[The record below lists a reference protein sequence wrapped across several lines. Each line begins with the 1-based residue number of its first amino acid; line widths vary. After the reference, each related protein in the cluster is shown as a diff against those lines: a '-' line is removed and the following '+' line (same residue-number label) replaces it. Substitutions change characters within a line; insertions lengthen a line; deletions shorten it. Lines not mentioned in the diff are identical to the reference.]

1 MFNSGKLQKK
11 FSRKGIFMAKF
22 YKCAQKHSNRK
33 TRGKGFTLAE
43 LLIVVAIIAVL
54 VAISIP
60 IFTSQLHKA
69 RVATD
74 WANLRA
80 YYAEIQADFISTGKY
95 NKKVPYEDK
104 QGSTGFDAF
113 GLKEITFLNGQKVKM
128 QEGRFWVSEDNK
140 QGYSILY
147 DCEKYIADHE
157 NHGNACELIL
167 GSTSH

>member
-33 TRGKGFTLAE
+33 TRRKGFTLAE

-95 NKKVPYEDK
+95 NKKVPYEDDNPANSK
-104 QGSTGFDAF
+104 CE
-113 GLKEITFLNGQKVKM
+113 EITFLNGQKVKM
-128 QEGRFWVSEDNK
+128 QEGFFWVQEDTNRK
-140 QGYSILY
+140 GYT
-147 DCEKYIADHE
+147 IAYNCNSGDTK
-157 NHGNACELIL
+157 CELIL
-167 GSTSH
+167 ESSS

>member
-22 YKCAQKHSNRK
+22 YKCARKHGNRK

-80 YYAEIQADFISTGKY
+80 YYAEIQADFISTGEY
-95 NKKVPYEDK
+95 NKKVPYEDNPNFK
-104 QGSTGFDAF
+104 NLMKSLF
-113 GLKEITFLNGQKVKM
+113 KWVKVKITYFLGKWI
-128 QEGRFWVSEDNK
+128 QK
-140 QGYSILY
+140 
-147 DCEKYIADHE
+147 K
-157 NHGNACELIL
+157 GNAIAYFLQQKMINAN
-167 GSTSH
+167 

>member
-1 MFNSGKLQKK
+1 MLDSDLTDKAPEICLIPANYKRNFQ
-11 FSRKGIFMAKF
+11 RKGFLWQNSISVHKSTA
-22 YKCAQKHSNRK
+22 
-33 TRGKGFTLAE
+33 TGKPGERAL

-54 VAISIP
+54 VSISIP

-128 QEGRFWVSEDNK
+128 
-140 QGYSILY
+140 
-147 DCEKYIADHE
+147 
-157 NHGNACELIL
+157 
-167 GSTSH
+167 

>member
-1 MFNSGKLQKK
+1 
-11 FSRKGIFMAKF
+11 MAKF

-80 YYAEIQADFISTGKY
+80 YYAEIQADFISTGEY
-95 NKKVPYEDK
+95 NDKVPYEDNAN
-104 QGSTGFDAF
+104 FDKF
-113 GLKEITFLNGQKVKM
+113 FLNEITFLNGQKVKM
-128 QEGRFWVSEDNK
+128 QEGFFWVRPIAGK
-140 QGYSILY
+140 GYTIAY
-147 DCEKYIADHE
+147 DCNNRHPK
-157 NHGNACELIL
+157 CELIL
-167 GSTSH
+167 E

>member
-11 FSRKGIFMAKF
+11 FSKKGIFMAKF

-54 VAISIP
+54 VSISIP

-95 NKKVPYEDK
+95 NKRCLMRINRVVLVLMLSD
-104 QGSTGFDAF
+104 
-113 GLKEITFLNGQKVKM
+113 LKKSLF
-128 QEGRFWVSEDNK
+128 
-140 QGYSILY
+140 
-147 DCEKYIADHE
+147 
-157 NHGNACELIL
+157 
-167 GSTSH
+167 

>member
-1 MFNSGKLQKK
+1 
-11 FSRKGIFMAKF
+11 MAKF

-54 VAISIP
+54 VAISSP

-80 YYAEIQADFISTGKY
+80 YYAEIQADFISTGEY
-95 NKKVPYEDK
+95 NKKVPYDVTNHEN
-104 QGSTGFDAF
+104 
-113 GLKEITFLNGQKVKM
+113 LKREEITFLNGQKVKM
-128 QEGRFWVSEDNK
+128 QEGFF
-140 QGYSILY
+140 GYKNIQEKDIL
-147 DCEKYIADHE
+147 
-157 NHGNACELIL
+157 
-167 GSTSH
+167 

>member
-1 MFNSGKLQKK
+1 
-11 FSRKGIFMAKF
+11 MAKF
-22 YKCAQKHSNRK
+22 YNCARKHGNRK

-80 YYAEIQADFISTGKY
+80 YYAEIQADFISTGEY
-95 NKKVPYEDK
+95 NKKVPYEDDNPANSK
-104 QGSTGFDAF
+104 CE
-113 GLKEITFLNGQKVKM
+113 EITFLNGQKVKM
-128 QEGRFWVSEDNK
+128 QEGFFWVQEDTNRK
-140 QGYSILY
+140 GYT
-147 DCEKYIADHE
+147 IAYYCNSGDTK
-157 NHGNACELIL
+157 CELIL
-167 GSTSH
+167 ESSS

>member
-1 MFNSGKLQKK
+1 MKKQK
-11 FSRKGIFMAKF
+11 
-22 YKCAQKHSNRK
+22 
-33 TRGKGFTLAE
+33 KGFTLLE
-43 LLIVVAIIAVL
+43 MLIVVAIIAVL
-54 VAISIP
+54 VAIAIP
-60 IFTSQLHKA
+60 TFSAQLHKA

-128 QEGRFWVSEDNK
+128 
-140 QGYSILY
+140 
-147 DCEKYIADHE
+147 
-157 NHGNACELIL
+157 
-167 GSTSH
+167 

>member
-11 FSRKGIFMAKF
+11 FSKKGIFMAKF
-22 YKCAQKHSNRK
+22 YKCARKHGNKK

-80 YYAEIQADFISTGKY
+80 YYAEIQADFISTGEY
-95 NKKVPYEDK
+95 NKKVPYEDNPNFK
-104 QGSTGFDAF
+104 NFF
-113 GLKEITFLNGQKVKM
+113 LNEITFLNGQKVKM
-128 QEGRFWVSEDNK
+128 QEGIFWVKPIPEK
-140 QGYSILY
+140 GYT
-147 DCEKYIADHE
+147 IAYYCNSHDDK
-157 NHGNACELIL
+157 CELIL
-167 GSTSH
+167 DSYS

>member
-11 FSRKGIFMAKF
+11 FSKKGIFMAKF
-22 YKCAQKHSNRK
+22 YKCARKHGNRK

-80 YYAEIQADFISTGKY
+80 YYAEIQADFISTGEY
-95 NKKVPYEDK
+95 NNKVPYGVTNHEN
-104 QGSTGFDAF
+104 
-113 GLKEITFLNGQKVKM
+113 LKREEITFLNGQKVKM
-128 QEGRFWVSEDNK
+128 QEGFFWVQEDTNRK
-140 QGYSILY
+140 GYT
-147 DCEKYIADHE
+147 IAYNCNSGDTK
-157 NHGNACELIL
+157 CELIL
-167 GSTSH
+167 ESSS